1 MKKDGRTHDRKT
13 KEAIRVMAVERI
25 LEGEDV
31 AEHRRKPLP
40 FGRGCCQLA

>member
-13 KEAIRVMAVERI
+13 QEAIRMMAVERM

-31 AEHRRKPLP
+31 AVVMDLSLIHI
-40 FGRGCCQLA
+40 

>member
-13 KEAIRVMAVERI
+13 KEAIRMMAVERI

-31 AEHRRKPLP
+31 AVVMESYGMCRTTGYK
-40 FGRGCCQLA
+40 